1 MAQQRLIDARKNQ
14 SEDIS
19 SEEMLENLRNEVRKN
34 RELCQDRLGKYKGI
48 LKELILMKKS
58 GNCK

>member
-34 RELCQDRLGKYKGI
+34 RELCQDRLGVDINEKIRK
-48 LKELILMKKS
+48 L
-58 GNCK
+58 